1 MIDPREV
8 TQDTGAV
15 GGSVP
20 DDTHGIATRGRE
32 MTDEAP
38 VSGQRQGPAVPSGRV
53 QCAEVGARVPVSLA
67 DPREVEALCECA
79 DEWARKQRGHRDG
92 DDIERVK
99 ALADAL
105 RALVAERDALTAQL
119 AAARADVERL
129 QRDLPTCGVCDNG
142 AALIVIGSQQ
152 RSGKERPVRMAR
164 CATCWEKMNQGL
176 YRTVPLISAIDAA
189 KGAHPMVPITEAS
202 G

>member
-1 MIDPREV
+1 MTDPREV

-129 QRDLPTCGVCDNG
+129 DWLEREACHQVRLVTGDG
-142 AALIVIGSQQ
+142 AAFITRWGRRYSAWSASNL
-152 RSGKERPVRMAR
+152 RA
-164 CATCWEKMNQGL
+164 
-176 YRTVPLISAIDAA
+176 AIDAA
-189 KGAHPMVPITEAS
+189 KGGA
-202 G
+202 